1 VCCYRLILTDREVLG
16 LNCQAIVAGSEL
28 FLTEEERIAQHSASL
43 GLGGD
48 RREGNSSRKCEKD
61 LFEHLY
67 YYIISASPEH
77 SGFWGFGVLGFW

>member
-1 VCCYRLILTDREVLG
+1 MWCYRLILTDREVLR
-16 LNCQAIVAGSEL
+16 LNPQGVVVGSQL

-43 GLGGD
+43 CLYGD

-67 YYIISASPEH
+67 YYI
-77 SGFWGFGVLGFW
+77 